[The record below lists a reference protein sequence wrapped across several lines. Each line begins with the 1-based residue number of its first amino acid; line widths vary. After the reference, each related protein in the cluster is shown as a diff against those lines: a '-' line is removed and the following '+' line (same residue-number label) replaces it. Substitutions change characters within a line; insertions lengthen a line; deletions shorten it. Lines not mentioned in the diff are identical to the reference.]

1 MCISEAVLLARR
13 CAKPQSVLKFS
24 GLDAFFKS
32 VRKSRLF
39 FHFST
44 AVRASYDNI
53 TFTSGDAHRA
63 RARGT
68 FKVFIFFSVF
78 NTDGKLSEIILN
90 GVPQFK
96 EVIIFALSCGDITR
110 EHSEQKECEQNY
122 INYRHHK

>member
-1 MCISEAVLLARR
+1 MSEL
-13 CAKPQSVLKFS
+13 QSSLRFS
-24 GLDAFFKS
+24 VSDAFFKS

-53 TFTSGDAHRA
+53 TFTYGDAHRA

-78 NTDGKLSEIILN
+78 NADGKLSEIILH

-96 EVIIFALSCGDITR
+96 KVIIFALSCGDIT
-110 EHSEQKECEQNY
+110 
-122 INYRHHK
+122 